1 MMKTAVEFWIQLS
14 LSAPVLI
21 VSHLTRHDCV
31 TLKFARKII
40 HNATNISRD
49 VYFCEDARTTWI
61 KNTNVR
67 SCCN

>member
-1 MMKTAVEFWIQLS
+1 MWKRDENGSRVLDST

-40 HNATNISRD
+40 YNATNISRD
-49 VYFCEDARTTWI
+49 VYFCED
-61 KNTNVR
+61 VYDVD
-67 SCCN
+67 

>member
-1 MMKTAVEFWIQLS
+1 MWKRDENGSRVLDST

-40 HNATNISRD
+40 HNATNISKD
-49 VYFCEDARTTWI
+49 VYFCED
-61 KNTNVR
+61 VYDVD
-67 SCCN
+67 